1 LRGLRRYPVQYF
13 DDEVPPAP
21 PGPPVPGAALWA
33 VCVPPSDVA
42 VGVAMSELR
51 LAVLSRLICA
61 QEAVNAAAIAATIK
75 KLIFM

>member
-33 VCVPPSDVA
+33 LVSPSDVA
-42 VGVAMSELR
+42 VGVAMSEVR